1 MRGCAILVHRNYAE
15 GLTAIAYFNEEDAR
29 REMTEAV
36 DSVIS
41 TLNEEG
47 YSPKITENGWDNI
60 EVSAASGNI
69 YYEWSII
76 LSEIR

>member
-1 MRGCAILVHRNYAE
+1 MRECTILVHRNYAE
-15 GLTAIAYFNEEDAR
+15 GLTATAYFNEEDAR

-36 DSVIS
+36 DSIIS

-60 EVSAASGNI
+60 EVSAAGGNI

>member
-1 MRGCAILVHRNYAE
+1 MRECAILVHRNYAE
-15 GLTAIAYFNEEDAR
+15 GLAAAAYFSEEDAR

-36 DSVIS
+36 DSVIG

-60 EVSAASGNI
+60 EVSAAGGNI

>member
-1 MRGCAILVHRNYAE
+1 MRECTILVHRNYAK
-15 GLTAIAYFNEEDAR
+15 GLTAAAYFNEEDAR
-29 REMTEAV
+29 REMNEAV
-36 DSVIS
+36 DSIIS

-47 YSPKITENGWDNI
+47 YSLKITENGWDNI
-60 EVSAASGNI
+60 EVSAAGGNI

>member
-1 MRGCAILVHRNYAE
+1 MRECTILVHRNYAE
-15 GLTAIAYFNEEDAR
+15 GLTATAYFNEEDAR

-36 DSVIS
+36 DSIIS

-60 EVSAASGNI
+60 EVSAADGNI